1 MSKRRPLFVLVAF
14 TAAVALT
21 ASACGSS
28 STPAA
33 APASSSSPAGSA
45 PASSTAAG
53 STAAGSTVASAAA
66 AGSTPAGS
74 TPATS
79 AVVSPAPAASS
90 GQTAASGAAGSAP
103 ISSAAASST
112 VSASGSGSSSTGI
125 AGCDPATL
133 PTKKSGSLT
142 IATDD
147 PAYAPW
153 FAGNAPTSGKGF
165 ESAVAYAVAGR
176 LGYDKSKVTWVKE
189 SFNAAISPAPKNF
202 DFDIN
207 EFTITATRAK
217 AVDFSTGYYDV
228 TQAVVTV
235 KGSKIAGAKTIADLK
250 NARLGAQ
257 IGTTSLDA
265 LNSTIAPTDKPT
277 VFPTNDKAVEQLKNG
292 QVDGIVVDT
301 PTAFYMA
308 SAQLDNGVIVGQ
320 LPSGTGT
327 PDQFGLLLD
336 KGSQLTSCASKAV
349 DALRADG
356 TLAKLQTTW
365 LANAGAPVLK

>member
-1 MSKRRPLFVLVAF
+1 MSQRRLLLLLVALGA
-14 TAAVALT
+14 TAALT
-21 ASACGSS
+21 VSACGSS
-28 STPAA
+28 STTAASSSATPPAA
-33 APASSSSPAGSA
+33 SSAASSPAAPSSAAVTSGPAAATSAAPVSSGATGSPAPASSGSA
-45 PASSTAAG
+45 A
-53 STAAGSTVASAAA
+53 
-66 AGSTPAGS
+66 
-74 TPATS
+74 
-79 AVVSPAPAASS
+79 
-90 GQTAASGAAGSAP
+90 
-103 ISSAAASST
+103 
-112 VSASGSGSSSTGI
+112 GI
-125 AGCDPATL
+125 AGCTPDSLKTQSAGTL
-133 PTKKSGSLT
+133 TV
-142 IATDD
+142 ATDD
-147 PAYAPW
+147 PAYEPW
-153 FAGNAPTSGKGF
+153 FSDNDPSNGKGF
-165 ESAVAYAVAGR
+165 ESAVAYAVADK
-176 LGYDKSKVTWVKE
+176 LGFAEDKVKWTKE

-207 EFTITATRAK
+207 EFTITPERAK

-235 KGSKIAGAKTIADLK
+235 KGSKIANAKSVADLK
-250 NARLGAQ
+250 DAKLGAQ

-265 LNSTIAPTDKPT
+265 LNTVIAPNSKATI
-277 VFPTNDKAVEQLKNG
+277 FPTNDTAVAQLKNG

-320 LPSGTGT
+320 LPSGSGT

-336 KGSQLTSCASKAV
+336 KDSSLTACASKAV